1 MNRFIRSRLSRAGI
15 EEIKPFLREWQKVI
29 RKRMTEKDHEYAK
42 VSAIKR
48 EENIRELQEKNN
60 TRVLQ
65 GLEEDF
71 MEAVG

>member
-1 MNRFIRSRLSRAGI
+1 
-15 EEIKPFLREWQKVI
+15 
-29 RKRMTEKDHEYAK
+29 MTEIDHEYAK
-42 VSAIKR
+42 VSAVKR
-48 EENIRELQEKNN
+48 EENIRELHEKNN

>member
-1 MNRFIRSRLSRAGI
+1 M
-15 EEIKPFLREWQKVI
+15 
-29 RKRMTEKDHEYAK
+29 
-42 VSAIKR
+42 KR

-71 MEAVG
+71 MEVVG